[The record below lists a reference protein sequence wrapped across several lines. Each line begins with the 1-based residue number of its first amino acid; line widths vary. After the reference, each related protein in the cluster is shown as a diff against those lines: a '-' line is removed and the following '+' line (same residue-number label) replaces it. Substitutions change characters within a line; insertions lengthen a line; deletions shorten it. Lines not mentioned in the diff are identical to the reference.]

1 MVCHNVQIAVLLGT
15 FGLSHVLLC
24 TSCNFL
30 LNALCTLYTL
40 MCLNGRDYDWAHPH
54 KLLSSTGTIVL
65 PEKV

>member
-40 MCLNGRDYDWAHPH
+40 MCLNGRDYDWDTP
-54 KLLSSTGTIVL
+54 
-65 PEKV
+65 P